1 MDFIS
6 IAKIALPIIG
16 GILLDENISPIK
28 KENPYKPVIEE
39 VVTTVNNVARYLPDS
54 SSNIENRKNNINKT
68 PYEIAKEKNYKYNF

>member
-1 MDFIS
+1 MDLIS

-39 VVTTVNNVARYLPDS
+39 VVTTANSVIRSIPDN
-54 SSNIENRKNNINKT
+54 SNETTIGKNNINKT